1 VETGFYQ
8 TPGYC
13 KAVAAGDDYAYMCD
27 GDEGIHIIDT
37 SNSAEPVWVSTCSA
51 PLQAE
56 AVSIWG
62 DYIYVSDYASYS
74 LRIIDVSDPSAP
86 FQTGSCGTSGRA
98 RDAVVVGD
106 YAYVAANE
114 AGLRVIDVSDP
125 YDPVEVGSCS
135 SPSYARGVDVL
146 GNYAYYVD
154 GMCLKIAD
162 VSNPSN
168 PVALGQCALVGTAS
182 DVAVSGD
189 YACVASDEEGLR
201 VVDVSDPNSPSE
213 VGACGM
219 PGSAMAVDISAGYAY
234 VAANYIGLRV
244 VDISDPL
251 NPSHFGYYHGGGI
264 SVEGLAVVGDTA
276 FTACWS
282 DGLQIYCLGET
293 CVHGSE
299 EQGDGLLRVTPN
311 PSGGA
316 PLVSFELSGSANV
329 TLLVYDAA
337 GRLVARPMSG
347 AMAAG
352 AHSTG
357 LGDLPA
363 GCYVVALRVEGPQ
376 RSVDTEKFVVLD

>member
-1 VETGFYQ
+1 N
-8 TPGYC
+8 
-13 KAVAAGDDYAYMCD
+13 
-27 GDEGIHIIDT
+27 I
-37 SNSAEPVWVSTCSA
+37 AEPVWVSTCSD

-98 RDAVVVGD
+98 RDAVVVDD

-125 YDPVEVGSCS
+125 ADPVEVGSCS
-135 SPSYARGVDVL
+135 SPSYARGVDVQ
-146 GNYAYYVD
+146 GDYAYYVD
-154 GMCLKIAD
+154 GIYLKIAD

-182 DVAVSGD
+182 DVASET
-189 YACVASDEEGLR
+189 STTLRPSSSEGLR
-201 VVDVSDPNSPSE
+201 VVDVSDPGSPVE
-213 VGACGM
+213 VGSCGM
-219 PGSAMAVDISAGYAY
+219 PSSAMAVDISAGYAY
-234 VAANYIGLRV
+234 VAVGYGGLRV
-244 VDISDPL
+244 VDISDPS
-251 NPSHFGYYHGGGI
+251 NPFHSGYYQGGGI
-264 SVEGLAVVGDTA
+264 SVEELAVVGDTA

-293 CVHGSE
+293 SVHGSD

-311 PSGGA
+311 PSGGS
-316 PLVSFELSGSANV
+316 PMISFELSCSANV

-337 GRLVARPMSG
+337 GRLVACPMSG
-347 AMAAG
+347 AAAAG

-363 GCYVVALRVEGPQ
+363 GCYVVALRVGGPQ
-376 RSVDTEKFVVLD
+376 RSVDTRKFVVLD